1 MMATTKKSNIFS
13 LRELSRFLQFYWSEE
28 NLERM
33 KAKKKVLNVI
43 DKCNLLNTYCQDFS
57 KITWVNLNDL
67 KKYQNFSPR
76 MLLATINLYIEKK
89 NLDCSK
95 LTLALLFEFVKRFK
109 EINKLSVAEIEDLL
123 GIDYQAV
130 LKYQNIRAE
139 QILRLANFYYEN
151 KDSLETTM
159 ITNLSELQT
168 SNNIYI
174 DYELNKLGQDNI
186 YKPEIAEAII
196 YNLKHIGLNAIDLS
210 RISDKQKQIKKG
222 DIIIYIK

>member
-1 MMATTKKSNIFS
+1 MMATTKKSNMFS
-13 LRELSRFLQFYWSEE
+13 LRGLSRFLQFYWSEE
-28 NLERM
+28 NLERL

-57 KITWVNLNDL
+57 KIIRNSLNDH
-67 KKYQNFSPR
+67 KKKHISSPR

-109 EINKLSVAEIEDLL
+109 EINKLSVAEIENLL
-123 GIDYQAV
+123 GIDYRAV
-130 LKYQNIRAE
+130 LKHQNIRAE

-159 ITNLSELQT
+159 IPDISELQT
-168 SNNIYI
+168 ANNIYI
-174 DYELNKLGQDNI
+174 DYERNKFGQDNI
-186 YKPEIAEAII
+186 YKTEIAEAII
-196 YNLKHIGLNAIDLS
+196 YNLKHLGLEAIDLS
-210 RISDKQKQIKKG
+210 RSKKQVKTG

>member
-13 LRELSRFLQFYWSEE
+13 LRGLSRFLQFYWSEE

-57 KITWVNLNDL
+57 KIIGNSLNDH
-67 KKYQNFSPR
+67 KKKHIFSPR

-95 LTLALLFEFVKRFK
+95 LTLALLFDCVKRFK
-109 EINKLSVAEIEDLL
+109 EINKLSVAEIENLL
-123 GIDYQAV
+123 GIDYRAV
-130 LKYQNIRAE
+130 LKHQNIRAE

-159 ITNLSELQT
+159 IPDISELQT
-168 SNNIYI
+168 ANNIYI
-174 DYELNKLGQDNI
+174 DYERNKFGQDNI
-186 YKPEIAEAII
+186 YKTEIAEAII
-196 YNLKHIGLNAIDLS
+196 YNLKHLGLEAIDLS
-210 RISDKQKQIKKG
+210 RSKKQVKTG

>member
-1 MMATTKKSNIFS
+1 MMATTKKSNMFS
-13 LRELSRFLQFYWSEE
+13 LRGLSRFLQFYWSEE

-57 KITWVNLNDL
+57 KITGNSLNDQ
-67 KKYQNFSPR
+67 KKNHIFSPR

-95 LTLALLFEFVKRFK
+95 LTLALLFEFVKRFR
-109 EINKLSVAEIEDLL
+109 EINKLSVAGIENLL
-123 GIDYQAV
+123 GVDYQAV
-130 LKYQNIRAE
+130 LKHQNIRAE

-159 ITNLSELQT
+159 IPDISELQT
-168 SNNIYI
+168 ANNIYI
-174 DYELNKLGQDNI
+174 DYERNKFGQDNI
-186 YKPEIAEAII
+186 YKTEIAETII
-196 YNLKHIGLNAIDLS
+196 YNLKHLGLEAIDLS
-210 RISDKQKQIKKG
+210 RSKKQVKTG

>member
-13 LRELSRFLQFYWSEE
+13 LRGLSRFLQFYWSEE

-57 KITWVNLNDL
+57 KITWVNLNDH
-67 KKYQNFSPR
+67 KKNQNFSPR
-76 MLLATINLYIEKK
+76 MLLATINIYIEKK

-109 EINKLSVAEIEDLL
+109 EINKLSVAEIENLL

-130 LKYQNIRAE
+130 LKHQNIRAE

-174 DYELNKLGQDNI
+174 DYERNKLGQDNI

-210 RISDKQKQIKKG
+210 IISDKQKQIKKG